1 MAAVTVHSDFGA
13 QENKICHCFHK
24 NLIEAGLGLEG
35 QPKCPSTDE
44 WIHDVVYMYSGT
56 LLSQK
61 KKKEEI
67 LSFSGKWMDLEGI
80 MLHEISQRKTDTV

>member
-1 MAAVTVHSDFGA
+1 MAAVTVHSDFRA

-24 NLIEAGLGLEG
+24 NLIGTGLGLEG

-44 WIHDVVYMYSGT
+44 WICDVVYIYSGT

-61 KKKEEI
+61 NKKMKFCHFQQNGWTWRV
-67 LSFSGKWMDLEGI
+67 LCYMK
-80 MLHEISQRKTDTV
+80 

>member
-1 MAAVTVHSDFGA
+1 MAAVTVHSGFGA

-24 NLIEAGLGLEG
+24 NLIGAGLGLEG

-61 KKKEEI
+61 NEI
-67 LSFSGKWMDLEGI
+67 LSFSAKWMDLESI
-80 MLHEISQRKTDTV
+80 MLREISRRKTDTV

>member
-61 KKKEEI
+61 KKKKKKFCHFQENGWTWRV
-67 LSFSGKWMDLEGI
+67 LCYMK
-80 MLHEISQRKTDTV
+80 